1 MSVNWWC
8 NFYSIAFHLLLTRC
22 IMVCW
27 SHINEVLTEIKS
39 CFATHFPHALRYWGH
54 SHNWPRFLNHMWFID
69 HQPTNGGN
77 NFQECGPLE
86 LECAIC
92 EVDLA
97 FSLLRMST
105 LFPSLFPRMTESL
118 WFNLDRP
125 CVDEN
130 ELQQQEQQ
138 HQAWVC
144 VWSVKLFAWWT
155 VPTLSSA
162 SRFN

>member
-1 MSVNWWC
+1 
-8 NFYSIAFHLLLTRC
+8 
-22 IMVCW
+22 
-27 SHINEVLTEIKS
+27 
-39 CFATHFPHALRYWGH
+39 
-54 SHNWPRFLNHMWFID
+54 MWFID

-77 NFQECGPLE
+77 SFQECGPLE
-86 LECAIC
+86 LECPIC

-144 VWSVKLFAWWT
+144 VWSVKLLPDEQFPLYCQHHGLIKQAVT
-155 VPTLSSA
+155 HQKARGCAEITHTCHILSGTTFSHLRREL
-162 SRFN
+162 SRYNHSPLSMWCLWNGL